1 MTKTAAF
8 STALDIIPLLGEKI
22 YSGNLGE
29 IVLRE
34 SIQNSLDA
42 RSTLIEVTLTNDGNT
57 WTLVVTDNGLGI
69 DDYNDHFLKIGGSED
84 YKRNHTDN
92 SIIGGFGLA
101 KLAFFACEYWKV
113 ESKGYEVN
121 KDIAENQLPFAAC
134 DFNEGTRITLVIPD
148 RKVSWGYTSWIKEY
162 LSLINRPVTFIF
174 NGEEITPFSWSTSYF
189 GSETLKTGYTQRN
202 GHILVRL
209 NDLPTFYKWI
219 SGLENTVLL
228 DFHSSLSP
236 YDEGYPLIASRDSFK
251 ESTEE
256 GQILKAFE
264 GKLSEFIREN
274 KKLEEEKRAA
284 ITRSGVKVM
293 VAGKVRE
300 VITIGE
306 VNPELIKE
314 NTFTLA
320 TYARYIKQICEI
332 QPYLNFECLS
342 FGVTCSNEFEAC
354 FMPNAKLFV
363 INISEARK
371 KGNIL
376 SLALHELT
384 HYMGYDAHNES
395 YSCALTGLTSKV
407 LAKIEEKEFRW

>member
-42 RSTLIEVTLTNDGNT
+42 RSTLIEITLTNDGNT
-57 WTLVVTDNGLGI
+57 WTLVVTDNGIGI

-121 KDIAENQLPFAAC
+121 KEIAENQLPFAEC
-134 DFNEGTRITLVIPD
+134 EFNRGTRITLTIPD
-148 RKVSWGYTSWIKEY
+148 RKVSWGYRSWIKEY
-162 LSLINRPVTFIF
+162 LSLINRPVTFTF
-174 NGEEITPFSWSTSYF
+174 NGEEINPFTWSDSYF
-189 GSETLKTGYTQRN
+189 DSGTIKTGSTNRN

-236 YDEGYPLIASRDSFK
+236 YDEGYPLIASRDNFK
-251 ESTEE
+251 EQTEE
-256 GQILKAFE
+256 GKILKTFE
-264 GKLSEFIREN
+264 SKLSEFIREN

-284 ITRSGVKVM
+284 ISKSGVKVM
-293 VAGKVRE
+293 IAGKVRE
-300 VITIGE
+300 VITIGNVTAE
-306 VNPELIKE
+306 QIKD
-314 NTFTLA
+314 NTFSLA
-320 TYARYIKQICEI
+320 TYARYIKQIIENFTCES
-332 QPYLNFECLS
+332 FESYS
-342 FGVTCSNEFEAC
+342 FGVTCNDDVEAAY
-354 FMPNAKLFV
+354 FPNAKLFI
-363 INISEARK
+363 INISQTRK

-376 SLALHELT
+376 SLALHEIT
-384 HYMGYDAHNES
+384 HALGYDAHNES
-395 YSCALTGLTSKV
+395 YTCKLTDLTSTV
-407 LAKIEEKEFRW
+407 LSKIEEKEFRW